1 MLVQLMMVM
10 QLVLIKLKHL
20 MQIQDEQREFGTD
33 SLEYRN
39 AFMNYVLKGENIPN
53 ELRASAVTKQVM
65 LALLFHKLC

>member
-1 MLVQLMMVM
+1 
-10 QLVLIKLKHL
+10 

-53 ELRASAVTKQVM
+53 ELRASAVTKTGDVGSVIPQTV
-65 LALLFHKLC
+65 LDKIVEKSKL